1 MSIAGAK
8 VYFILTSYAVQLML
22 PRIFGEAKEF
32 GLYSAAMSG
41 VAIFNNVLIV
51 ATIQSV
57 SKFVSEDEARAP
69 ATLRQGLR
77 LQMLLG
83 GALSGLLFVTAP
95 AISGLLLDEQ
105 LTPLLRVAAVVVFA
119 YALYAAIV
127 GSLNGRHEFVK
138 QAGLDVIFS
147 TLRTAGIITGAAL
160 GFGALG
166 AIAGFAAAALG
177 ILTVASIW
185 VGWGAKGTQVPLGR
199 WLAFLGPIWIYQICL
214 NGILLIDLQVLK
226 RTASALAMTDGMTL
240 QAAADVANQYVGY
253 YRAAQTF
260 AFVPY
265 QLIIAMTFVVFPMI
279 SRATSSGDRQAAQRT
294 IQNAMRLSLLLL
306 LMVATPI
313 SGAADGVMTL
323 AYPADYLAGAP
334 ALQILVLGVV
344 GFAMFVISA
353 TAISGAGKPSLAA
366 AIAGISLLT
375 VVVSVR
381 VMIGEA
387 GLGRETIAATAL
399 GTCMGM
405 GVALVGSALAVR
417 HLFGVFLPPLT
428 WVRGTLAG
436 AAGYWVASITPHGSP
451 LMAIVALAAGFAAC
465 VATLL
470 VTRELTL
477 ADWRAVRDIVRPS
490 ER

>member
-166 AIAGFAAAALG
+166 AIAGD
-177 ILTVASIW
+177 
-185 VGWGAKGTQVPLGR
+185 
-199 WLAFLGPIWIYQICL
+199 
-214 NGILLIDLQVLK
+214 N
-226 RTASALAMTDGMTL
+226 
-240 QAAADVANQYVGY
+240 
-253 YRAAQTF
+253 
-260 AFVPY
+260 
-265 QLIIAMTFVVFPMI
+265 
-279 SRATSSGDRQAAQRT
+279 
-294 IQNAMRLSLLLL
+294 
-306 LMVATPI
+306 
-313 SGAADGVMTL
+313 
-323 AYPADYLAGAP
+323 
-334 ALQILVLGVV
+334 
-344 GFAMFVISA
+344 
-353 TAISGAGKPSLAA
+353 
-366 AIAGISLLT
+366 
-375 VVVSVR
+375 
-381 VMIGEA
+381 
-387 GLGRETIAATAL
+387 RED
-399 GTCMGM
+399 
-405 GVALVGSALAVR
+405 
-417 HLFGVFLPPLT
+417 
-428 WVRGTLAG
+428 
-436 AAGYWVASITPHGSP
+436 
-451 LMAIVALAAGFAAC
+451 
-465 VATLL
+465 
-470 VTRELTL
+470 E
-477 ADWRAVRDIVRPS
+477 
-490 ER
+490 